1 MSGTDVL
8 ISLLGGV
15 ALLLWGLRMVRTGM
29 TRALGSRLV
38 GILETSLRNRIRAF
52 FSGLG
57 VTIFLQSSTATALLT
72 ASLAGRNLVATA
84 PAIAVLLGAD
94 VGTTLVAQVLSFN
107 LAALAPVLI
116 FFGVTIFL
124 VVTNRQLRNVGRIG
138 IGLGL
143 MLMALGLIVGA
154 TAPMRD
160 SPTAIQLLGALTGE
174 PVIAIL
180 VGLFLTWV
188 SYSSLAIVLLIAS
201 LAASQV
207 IPIEPALFVVLGA
220 NAGASLPPLTATL
233 QSSPQARQP
242 VVGNLLFRLFGCIV
256 AAFFVGKI
264 VLWLPLIGDDP
275 VRQVINFHMAFN
287 IVLAVFC
294 LPLVSHM
301 ARLTG
306 RILPPEPVD
315 QTGGPSTA
323 NLDRSVLNEPT
334 IALAN
339 VTREV
344 LRMGE
349 VLEEMLS
356 DTRRALFSGNA
367 ALAKQ
372 VIQQDDV
379 VDDFYR
385 AIKTYL
391 ADIRGDLD
399 DDAVSGRCL
408 DIMNFTT
415 HLEHAGDIIELSLNE
430 TVRSA
435 IKRGVSL
442 DKNESDFVARTFQQ
456 VQDNTALS
464 LSVFLSGD
472 AKVARRLLENKRALS
487 TLERKSVNAL
497 HARLR
502 RGTAAA
508 DDGSALSLDIL
519 RDLKHINSH
528 ITSSAYP
535 ILEASNEL
543 YKSRLKKTKTP

>member
-1 MSGTDVL
+1 MSGTHVL

-29 TRALGSRLV
+29 TRALGANLV
-38 GILETSLRNRIRAF
+38 GVLETSLRSRPRAF

-57 VTIFLQSSTATALLT
+57 VTMLVQSSTATALLT

-94 VGTTLVAQVLSFN
+94 VGTTLVAQVLSYN
-107 LAALAPVLI
+107 LSALAPVFI
-116 FFGVTIFL
+116 FVGVTAFL
-124 VVTNRQLRNVGRIG
+124 LVENRRVRNMGRIG

-160 SPTAIQLLGALTGE
+160 SPTAIQLLGALTDE

-180 VGLFLTWV
+180 VGLLLTWS
-188 SYSSLAIVLLIAS
+188 SYSSLAIVLLIGT

-207 IPIEPALFVVLGA
+207 IPVEPALYVVLGA

-242 VVGNLLFRLFGCIV
+242 VVGNMLFRVFGCIV
-256 AAFFVGKI
+256 AALFVGKI
-264 VLWLPLIGDDP
+264 VEFLPLFGADP
-275 VRQVINFHMAFN
+275 VRQVINFHMGFN
-287 IVLAVFC
+287 IALAIVC
-294 LPLVSHM
+294 LPFVAQM
-301 ARLTG
+301 ARLTSKL
-306 RILPPEPVD
+306 LPPEPAD
-315 QTGGPSTA
+315 QAQGPSVA

-356 DTRRALFSGNA
+356 ETRRALDNSDA

-372 VIQQDDV
+372 VIQKDDV

-385 AIKTYL
+385 AIKSYL
-391 ADIRGDLD
+391 ADVRSDLD
-399 DDAVSGRCL
+399 DEATSNRCL

-435 IKRGVSL
+435 IKRGVTL
-442 DKNESDFVARTFQQ
+442 DAKESEFVAKTFQQ
-456 VQDNTALS
+456 VQDNMSLS

-472 AKVARRLLENKRALS
+472 ANVARRLLENKRALS
-487 TLERKSVNAL
+487 TQERKSVTAL
-497 HARLR
+497 HARMR
-502 RGTAAA
+502 RGEATT
-508 DDGSALSLDIL
+508 DGSALSLDIL

-528 ITSSAYP
+528 MTSAAYP
-535 ILEASNEL
+535 ILEASDEL
-543 YKSRLKKTKTP
+543 YSSRLKKRKTS